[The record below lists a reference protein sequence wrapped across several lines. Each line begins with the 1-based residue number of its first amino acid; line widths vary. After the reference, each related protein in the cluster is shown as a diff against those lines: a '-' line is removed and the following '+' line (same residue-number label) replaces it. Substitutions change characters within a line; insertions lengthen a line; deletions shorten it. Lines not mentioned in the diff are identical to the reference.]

1 MRLRPFLLVGIA
13 ALALAGCARSVPY
26 APLAAPALPGL
37 GMALTPGPVEEAN
50 RDIADD
56 LVDLVFHPE
65 NGPDL
70 DSLLRF
76 EEPVRVALVGDGLE
90 QFGPDLDRL
99 IARMRAEAELDIAR
113 TDTREA
119 ANIRVTLAPKRQ
131 MLEVFPGAQCFILP
145 GLFTWSEFAIAL
157 RRNTLP
163 RWEDLTSLTG
173 ATIFIPSTSTP
184 NEIRECFEEEI
195 AQAMGPANDLF
206 RLPETVFNDDNV
218 YATLTRFDLLILRV
232 LYDPSLHSGM
242 SREETRAAALKVLDT
257 VNPDGRRLPRRHSM
271 APEPDWTILIN
282 SLFEG
287 GMSRDMKRYTLRA
300 ALKLAVDFPQPDHRL
315 AYTLDLLASLEYPDR
330 PALADGLLQRALESL
345 EEHFPEGDL
354 RTATIRLYL
363 AQTRLTLDHP
373 DEALALVDAALPVF
387 SAYAIPLNIS
397 HALHVRAGALTAL
410 GRSDEAVTNAIDSVR
425 WARYAQGADYSNL
438 DALQQRLENMRPP
451 GPPG

>member
-1 MRLRPFLLVGIA
+1 MRLLPHLLGGLA
-13 ALALAGCARSVPY
+13 ALVLAGCERSVPY
-26 APLAAPALPGL
+26 APTAAPEIAGL
-37 GMALTPGPVEEAN
+37 GSALAPGPVRQAN

-65 NGPDL
+65 NGPEL
-70 DSLLRF
+70 EHLLRF
-76 EEPVRVALVGDGLE
+76 ESPVRVAMIGAGLD

-99 IARMRAEAELDIAR
+99 IARMRNESRLDIAR
-113 TDTREA
+113 TESRETS
-119 ANIRVTLAPKRQ
+119 NIRVTLAPKRR
-131 MLEVFPGAQCFILP
+131 MLEVFPGAQCFIVP
-145 GLFTWSEFAIAL
+145 GLFTWSEFDIAL
-157 RRNTLP
+157 NRNTLP
-163 RWEDLTSLTG
+163 RWEELDTLTG

-232 LYDPSLHSGM
+232 LYDPALRSGM
-242 SREETRAAALKVLDT
+242 TRDEARRAALAVLDE
-257 VNPDGRRLPRRHSM
+257 VNPEGRRLPRRRSM
-271 APEPDWTILIN
+271 GPEPDWTVLIT
-282 SLFEG
+282 SIFEG
-287 GMSRDMKRYTLRA
+287 GMTRDMKRFTLRA
-300 ALKLAVDFPQPDHRL
+300 ALGLAVDFPQPDHRL

-330 PALADGLLQRALESL
+330 PALADGLLRRALESL
-345 EEHFPEGDL
+345 EANFPDDDL

-373 DEALALVDAALPVF
+373 AEALALADRALPVF
-387 SAYAIPLNIS
+387 AAYAIPLNIS